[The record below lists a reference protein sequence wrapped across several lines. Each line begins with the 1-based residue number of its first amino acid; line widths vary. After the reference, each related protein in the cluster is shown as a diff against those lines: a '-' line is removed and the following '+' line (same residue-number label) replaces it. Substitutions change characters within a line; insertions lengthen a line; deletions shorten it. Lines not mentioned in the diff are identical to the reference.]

1 MTSVWEWMT
10 SVWEWMFGHP
20 LRERID
26 RRVAERMRDLANE
39 AARVETALR
48 CAKMHIFLQDRE
60 LRYLSVISPQGG
72 SVGAH
77 LLGRTDEQV
86 LPSTQRDTVIAAKRR
101 VMATGQPLDCDVT
114 YVMPD
119 GRAVFALHIEPAIG
133 PDNRIEGVSCSAV
146 DVTRVRSLESEQ
158 RRLSDEL
165 KTAVQRYELALRES
179 HVTVFTQDCGF
190 QYTSISN
197 PFGGLPAADIVVTC
211 GLPVA
216 ARANP
221 EPSRYPFVFGATA

>member
-1 MTSVWEWMT
+1 MAAGGRLFDRVHSRFGAGSPGAGRSAWMT

-86 LPSTQRDTVIAAKRR
+86 LPSTQRDTVIAAKRQ

-114 YVMPD
+114 YVTPE

-133 PDNRIEGVSCSAV
+133 LDNRIEGVSCSAV
-146 DVTRVRSLESEQ
+146 DVTAGRSLESEQ
-158 RRLSDEL
+158 RRLSEEV
-165 KTAVQRYELALRES
+165 KTAGAPHGLALPE
-179 HVTVFTQDCGF
+179 
-190 QYTSISN
+190 
-197 PFGGLPAADIVVTC
+197 LP
-211 GLPVA
+211 
-216 ARANP
+216 
-221 EPSRYPFVFGATA
+221 